1 MLLDK
6 SVSSN
11 ISEADSDFKFS
22 RYYKNILQKS
32 KKKIG
37 YKFYKYKTNLNSY
50 RSPSHIKLE
59 NKPKNA
65 SSQANSTDRIEE
77 NKSNITQKPKN
88 LKLKQNKIHKIHIL
102 FNNLLIREKQKTF
115 RGHSFQIKNY
125 KMFIKRDELVKTP
138 SIVNNN
144 SSLFKT
150 FLNQTKSNFN
160 NKYKVVYSISD
171 WRKKNEVNTLFDSI
185 KTYQH
190 KNNFSDYLRK
200 KLTKRAT
207 TLRLKKMRDYIKK
220 EKEETENINKI
231 LLYNNIFNDYLKNIF
246 HKNNLIKL
254 KTMNEVSKKLNKLK
268 KNKTDIFYDN
278 NLLFKTMPISGRK
291 LKKKKNFNS
300 ICLMNNQF

>member
-1 MLLDK
+1 MSMLLDK

-32 KKKIG
+32 KKKIA

-50 RSPSHIKLE
+50 RTPSHIKLE

-77 NKSNITQKPKN
+77 NKSNIIQKPKN
-88 LKLKQNKIHKIHIL
+88 LKLKQNKIHIL
-102 FNNLLIREKQKTF
+102 FNNLLIRENQKTF

-200 KLTKRAT
+200 KLTKRTT

-278 NLLFKTMPISGRK
+278 NLLFKTMPISGKK
-291 LKKKKNFNS
+291 LKKEKKTS
-300 ICLMNNQF
+300 IAFV

>member
-32 KKKIG
+32 KKKIA

-50 RSPSHIKLE
+50 RTPSHIKLE

-65 SSQANSTDRIEE
+65 ISQANSTNRIEE
-77 NKSNITQKPKN
+77 NKSNIIQKPKN
-88 LKLKQNKIHKIHIL
+88 LKLKQNKIHIL

-200 KLTKRAT
+200 KLTKRTT
-207 TLRLKKMRDYIKK
+207 TLRLKKKRDYIKK

-278 NLLFKTMPISGRK
+278 NLLFKTMPISGKK
-291 LKKKKNFNS
+291 LKKEKKTS
-300 ICLMNNQF
+300 IAFV

>member
-1 MLLDK
+1 MSMLLDK

-32 KKKIG
+32 KKKIA

-50 RSPSHIKLE
+50 RTPSHIKLE

-77 NKSNITQKPKN
+77 NKSNIIQKPKN
-88 LKLKQNKIHKIHIL
+88 LKLKQNKIHIL
-102 FNNLLIREKQKTF
+102 FNNLLIRENQKTF

-291 LKKKKNFNS
+291 LKKEKK
-300 ICLMNNQF
+300 LQ

>member
-1 MLLDK
+1 MSMLLDK

-32 KKKIG
+32 KKKIA

-50 RSPSHIKLE
+50 RTPSHIKLE

-65 SSQANSTDRIEE
+65 ISQANSTNRIEE
-77 NKSNITQKPKN
+77 NKSNIIQKPKN
-88 LKLKQNKIHKIHIL
+88 LKLKQNKIHIL

-200 KLTKRAT
+200 KLTKRTT

-291 LKKKKNFNS
+291 LKKEKK
-300 ICLMNNQF
+300 LQ

>member
-1 MLLDK
+1 MSMLLDK

-32 KKKIG
+32 KKKIA

-50 RSPSHIKLE
+50 RTPSNIKLE

-65 SSQANSTDRIEE
+65 ISQANSTNRIEE
-77 NKSNITQKPKN
+77 NKSNIIQKPKN
-88 LKLKQNKIHKIHIL
+88 LKLKQNNKIHIL

-200 KLTKRAT
+200 KLTKRTT

-291 LKKKKNFNS
+291 LKKEKK
-300 ICLMNNQF
+300 LQ

>member
-1 MLLDK
+1 MSMLLDK

-22 RYYKNILQKS
+22 RYYKNILQKR
-32 KKKIG
+32 KKKIA

-50 RSPSHIKLE
+50 RTPSHIKLE

-65 SSQANSTDRIEE
+65 ISQANSTNRIEE
-77 NKSNITQKPKN
+77 NKSNIIQKPKN
-88 LKLKQNKIHKIHIL
+88 LKLKQNKIHIL

-200 KLTKRAT
+200 KLAKRTK

-278 NLLFKTMPISGRK
+278 NLLFKTMLISGKK
-291 LKKKKNFNS
+291 LKKEKKTS
-300 ICLMNNQF
+300 IAFV

>member
-1 MLLDK
+1 MSMLLDK

-77 NKSNITQKPKN
+77 NKSNIIQKPKN
-88 LKLKQNKIHKIHIL
+88 LKLKQNKIHIL
-102 FNNLLIREKQKTF
+102 FNNLLIRENQKTF

-200 KLTKRAT
+200 KLTKRTT

-254 KTMNEVSKKLNKLK
+254 KTMNEVRKKLNKLK

-291 LKKKKNFNS
+291 LKKKKTS
-300 ICLMNNQF
+300 IAFA

>member
-1 MLLDK
+1 MSMLLDK

-32 KKKIG
+32 KKKIA

-50 RSPSHIKLE
+50 RTPSHIKLE

-65 SSQANSTDRIEE
+65 ISQANSTNRIEE
-77 NKSNITQKPKN
+77 NKSNIIQKPKN
-88 LKLKQNKIHKIHIL
+88 LKLKQNKIHIL

-200 KLTKRAT
+200 KLAKRTT

-220 EKEETENINKI
+220 EKEEIENINKI

-291 LKKKKNFNS
+291 LKKEKK
-300 ICLMNNQF
+300 LQ

>member
-1 MLLDK
+1 MKQIQILN
-6 SVSSN
+6 SVD
-11 ISEADSDFKFS
+11 IIKIF
-22 RYYKNILQKS
+22 YKKA
-32 KKKIG
+32 KKKIA

-50 RSPSHIKLE
+50 RTPSHIKLE

-77 NKSNITQKPKN
+77 NKSNIIQKPKN
-88 LKLKQNKIHKIHIL
+88 LKLKQNKIHIL
-102 FNNLLIREKQKTF
+102 FNNLLIRENQKTF

-268 KNKTDIFYDN
+268 KNKTYIFYDN

-291 LKKKKNFNS
+291 LKKKKTS
-300 ICLMNNQF
+300 IAFA

>member
-1 MLLDK
+1 MSMLLDK

-32 KKKIG
+32 KKKIA

-50 RSPSHIKLE
+50 RTPSHIKLE

-77 NKSNITQKPKN
+77 NKSNIIQKPKN
-88 LKLKQNKIHKIHIL
+88 LKLKQNKIHIL

-278 NLLFKTMPISGRK
+278 NLLFKTMPISGKK
-291 LKKKKNFNS
+291 LKKEKK
-300 ICLMNNQF
+300 LQ

>member
-1 MLLDK
+1 MSMLLDK

-32 KKKIG
+32 KKKIA

-50 RSPSHIKLE
+50 RTPSHIKLE

-65 SSQANSTDRIEE
+65 ISQANSTNRIEE
-77 NKSNITQKPKN
+77 NKSNIIQKPKN
-88 LKLKQNKIHKIHIL
+88 LKLKQNKIHIL

-200 KLTKRAT
+200 KLTKRTT

-254 KTMNEVSKKLNKLK
+254 KTMNEVSKKMNKLK

-278 NLLFKTMPISGRK
+278 NLLFKTMLISGKK
-291 LKKKKNFNS
+291 LKKEKKTS
-300 ICLMNNQF
+300 IAFV

>member
-1 MLLDK
+1 MSMLLDK

-11 ISEADSDFKFS
+11 ISEANSDFKFS

-50 RSPSHIKLE
+50 RTPSHIKLE

-77 NKSNITQKPKN
+77 NKSNIIQKPKN
-88 LKLKQNKIHKIHIL
+88 LKLKQNKIHIL
-102 FNNLLIREKQKTF
+102 FNNLLIRENQKTF

-160 NKYKVVYSISD
+160 NKYKVVYSMSD
-171 WRKKNEVNTLFDSI
+171 WRKKNEVITLFDSI

-291 LKKKKNFNS
+291 LKKEKK
-300 ICLMNNQF
+300 LQ

>member
-1 MLLDK
+1 MSMLLDK

-11 ISEADSDFKFS
+11 ISEANSDFKFS

-50 RSPSHIKLE
+50 RTPSHIKLE

-77 NKSNITQKPKN
+77 NKSNIIQKPKN
-88 LKLKQNKIHKIHIL
+88 LKLKQNKIHIL
-102 FNNLLIREKQKTF
+102 FNNLLIRENQKTF

-200 KLTKRAT
+200 KLAKRTT

-291 LKKKKNFNS
+291 LKKGKK
-300 ICLMNNQF
+300 LQ

>member
-1 MLLDK
+1 MSMLLDK

-32 KKKIG
+32 KKKIA

-50 RSPSHIKLE
+50 RTPSHIKLE

-65 SSQANSTDRIEE
+65 ISQANSTNRIEE
-77 NKSNITQKPKN
+77 NKSNIIQKPKN
-88 LKLKQNKIHKIHIL
+88 LKLKQNKIHIL
-102 FNNLLIREKQKTF
+102 FNNLIIIENQKTF

-160 NKYKVVYSISD
+160 NKYKVIYSISD

-291 LKKKKNFNS
+291 LKKKKTS
-300 ICLMNNQF
+300 IAFA

>member
-1 MLLDK
+1 MSMLLDK

-11 ISEADSDFKFS
+11 ISEANSDFKFS

-50 RSPSHIKLE
+50 RTPSHIKLE

-77 NKSNITQKPKN
+77 NKSNIIQKPKN
-88 LKLKQNKIHKIHIL
+88 LKLKQNKIHIL
-102 FNNLLIREKQKTF
+102 FNNLLIRENQKTF

-200 KLTKRAT
+200 KLTKRTT

-231 LLYNNIFNDYLKNIF
+231 LLYNNIFNEYLKNIF

-278 NLLFKTMPISGRK
+278 NLLFKTMPISGKK
-291 LKKKKNFNS
+291 LKKEKKTSKAFV
-300 ICLMNNQF
+300 

>member
-32 KKKIG
+32 KKKIA

-50 RSPSHIKLE
+50 RTPSHIKLE

-65 SSQANSTDRIEE
+65 ISQANSTNRVEE
-77 NKSNITQKPKN
+77 NKSNIIQKPKN
-88 LKLKQNKIHKIHIL
+88 LKLKQNKIHIL
-102 FNNLLIREKQKTF
+102 FNNLLIRENQKTF

-291 LKKKKNFNS
+291 LKKEKK
-300 ICLMNNQF
+300 IQ

>member
-11 ISEADSDFKFS
+11 ISEADWDFKFS

-50 RSPSHIKLE
+50 RTPSHIKLE

-77 NKSNITQKPKN
+77 NKSNIIQKPKN

-102 FNNLLIREKQKTF
+102 FNNLLIRENQKTF

-200 KLTKRAT
+200 KLAKRTT

-291 LKKKKNFNS
+291 LKKGKK
-300 ICLMNNQF
+300 LQ

>member
-1 MLLDK
+1 MSMLLDK

-11 ISEADSDFKFS
+11 ISEANSDFKFS

-50 RSPSHIKLE
+50 RTPSHIKLE

-77 NKSNITQKPKN
+77 NKSNIIQKPKN
-88 LKLKQNKIHKIHIL
+88 LKLKQNKIHIL
-102 FNNLLIREKQKTF
+102 FNNLLIRENQKTF

-278 NLLFKTMPISGRK
+278 NLLFKTMPISGKK
-291 LKKKKNFNS
+291 LKKEKKTS
-300 ICLMNNQF
+300 IAFV

>member
-1 MLLDK
+1 MSMLLDK

-11 ISEADSDFKFS
+11 ISEANSDFKFS

-50 RSPSHIKLE
+50 RTPSHIKLE

-65 SSQANSTDRIEE
+65 ISQANSTNRIEE
-77 NKSNITQKPKN
+77 NKSNIIQKPKN
-88 LKLKQNKIHKIHIL
+88 LKLKQNKIHIL
-102 FNNLLIREKQKTF
+102 FNNLLIRENQKTF

-200 KLTKRAT
+200 KLTKRTT

-291 LKKKKNFNS
+291 LKKGKK
-300 ICLMNNQF
+300 LQ

>member
-1 MLLDK
+1 MSMLLDK

-11 ISEADSDFKFS
+11 ISEANSDFKFS

-50 RSPSHIKLE
+50 RTPSHIKLE

-77 NKSNITQKPKN
+77 NKSNIIQKPKN
-88 LKLKQNKIHKIHIL
+88 LKLKQNKIHIL
-102 FNNLLIREKQKTF
+102 FNNLLIRENQKTF

-291 LKKKKNFNS
+291 LKKEKK
-300 ICLMNNQF
+300 LQ

>member
-1 MLLDK
+1 MSMLLDK

-11 ISEADSDFKFS
+11 ISEANSDFKFS

-50 RSPSHIKLE
+50 RTPSHIKLE

-77 NKSNITQKPKN
+77 NKSNIIQKPKN
-88 LKLKQNKIHKIHIL
+88 LKLKQNKIHIL
-102 FNNLLIREKQKTF
+102 FNNLLIRENQKTF

-268 KNKTDIFYDN
+268 KNKTYIFYDN

-291 LKKKKNFNS
+291 LKKKKTS
-300 ICLMNNQF
+300 IAFA

>member
-1 MLLDK
+1 MSMLLDK

-11 ISEADSDFKFS
+11 ISEANSDFKFS

-50 RSPSHIKLE
+50 RTPSHIKLE

-77 NKSNITQKPKN
+77 NKSNIIQKPKN
-88 LKLKQNKIHKIHIL
+88 LKLKQNKIHIL
-102 FNNLLIREKQKTF
+102 FNNLLIRENQKTF

-200 KLTKRAT
+200 KLTKRTT

-278 NLLFKTMPISGRK
+278 NLLFKTMPISGKK
-291 LKKKKNFNS
+291 LKKEKK
-300 ICLMNNQF
+300 LQ

>member
-1 MLLDK
+1 MSMLLDK

-32 KKKIG
+32 KKKIA

-50 RSPSHIKLE
+50 RTPSHIKLE

-65 SSQANSTDRIEE
+65 ISQANSTNRIEE
-77 NKSNITQKPKN
+77 NKSNIIQKPKN
-88 LKLKQNKIHKIHIL
+88 LKLKQNKIHIL
-102 FNNLLIREKQKTF
+102 FNNLLIRENQKTF

-200 KLTKRAT
+200 KLTKRTT

-291 LKKKKNFNS
+291 LKKGKK
-300 ICLMNNQF
+300 LQ

>member
-1 MLLDK
+1 MSMLLDK

-32 KKKIG
+32 KKKIA

-50 RSPSHIKLE
+50 RTPSHIKLE

-77 NKSNITQKPKN
+77 NKSNIIQKPKN
-88 LKLKQNKIHKIHIL
+88 LKLKQNKIHIL
-102 FNNLLIREKQKTF
+102 FNNLLIRENQKTF

-200 KLTKRAT
+200 KLTKRTT

-278 NLLFKTMPISGRK
+278 NLLFKTMPISGKK
-291 LKKKKNFNS
+291 LKKKRKH
-300 ICLMNNQF
+300 Q

>member
-1 MLLDK
+1 MSMLLDK

-32 KKKIG
+32 KKKIA

-50 RSPSHIKLE
+50 RTPSHIKLE

-65 SSQANSTDRIEE
+65 ISQANSTNRIEE
-77 NKSNITQKPKN
+77 NKSNIIQKPKN
-88 LKLKQNKIHKIHIL
+88 LKLKQNKIHIL

-160 NKYKVVYSISD
+160 NKYKVIYSISD

-200 KLTKRAT
+200 KLTKRTT

-268 KNKTDIFYDN
+268 KNKTDIFYNN
-278 NLLFKTMPISGRK
+278 NLLFKTMPISGKK
-291 LKKKKNFNS
+291 LKKEKKTS
-300 ICLMNNQF
+300 IAFV